1 MEQDLIQ
8 IPYVVHESDMAREE
22 RKQKRL
28 WIVVLSQVILIGVVI
43 CQKFISVLR
52 TNK

>member
-1 MEQDLIQ
+1 MKQDEMLM

-28 WIVVLSQVILIGVVI
+28 WMIVILQIGVII
-43 CQKFISVLR
+43 CQRLISVLKISR
-52 TNK
+52 